1 MEDVKMEILKVKKVT
16 FGMLAIAV
24 VVMALASVTLI
35 PAVSATTVPAQ
46 RTITSYG
53 QDFVVNYD
61 NITIWLDG
69 EDSTILAGQVIQF
82 YNATGGDSGKVTLTG
97 VSGKAE
103 DEGDVK
109 STGSDGRLET
119 TLKTGK
125 YEVRGDDPSYGC
137 NVTNISVSSVDL
149 ELKLKSGTKTVS
161 SIPQGTCIKIKFT
174 GLDPAEH
181 DGVTLKVTNPSGDT
195 VKVNP
200 ADGTV
205 FDKVNVAHITDLEIN
220 TAGWELGT
228 YKFKVST
235 EEEYARGLDEEC
247 DEKKIEVVSSEIKIV
262 AKKTDIVELEK
273 VKLTVTGVPDHSISI
288 LVERGAGR
296 TTFPGGINDNLAAT
310 KIGNFTDL
318 IDADGKMEYVV
329 YFDKIGSYTVKV
341 KDLNSVTEDFVD
353 ISVSKKKVTFTMPET
368 CAIGADLVVNGTSN
382 TGKTIDI
389 AIENRIV
396 KVDAAIDTKGKFEVK
411 LPTPATSETGTEGGI
426 KIEAFIDAD
435 FSLGDDASGVEDDG
449 SVMVLMVTGSL
460 TAESSA
466 TIVPPGDSFTLRGT
480 APGSKVVDI
489 LAVGPKGGSGGR
501 MNPANSED
509 NGLPYGIVY
518 EAASVSSDF
527 KWSADIDINE
537 HADTGTYLVFVLSP
551 GKNKKYDGTNVST
564 TGLLDGIGE
573 KYFGGD
579 LSRLASK
586 TQEQINAT
594 IWDATI
600 GTAGSDDFMK
610 KFTIKVGTAKVK
622 LYSIADVVIGDD
634 LVITGTSNREGHS
647 IIVKMKGP
655 IDLGTKFAAV
665 ENGKFKA
672 TFSTSEALTGEYTVE
687 ADDGEGHE
695 DTTTVNIVM
704 PVRIQASPTPAPT
717 TTPTPTPTTPQKMPA
732 PASTPTTQLENPSTS
747 PSSMV
752 PGFEV
757 VFVIT
762 ALVVVYLF
770 VLRRKRK

>member
-1 MEDVKMEILKVKKVT
+1 MEILKVKKVT

-24 VVMALASVTLI
+24 VAMALASVTLI
-35 PAVSATTVPAQ
+35 PVVSATTVPAQ
-46 RTITSYG
+46 QTITSYG

-61 NITIWLDG
+61 NITIWLDE

-82 YNATGGDSGKVTLTG
+82 YNATGGPSGKVTLTG

-125 YEVRGDDPSYGC
+125 YEVRCDDPSYGC

-161 SIPQGTCIKIKFT
+161 SIPQGTGIKIKFI

-181 DGVTLKVTNPSGDT
+181 DGVTLKVTDPSGDT

-228 YKFKVST
+228 YKFKVAT
-235 EEEYARGLDEEC
+235 EDEYARGLDEES
-247 DEKKIEVVSSEIKIV
+247 DEKELEVVSPELKIV
-262 AKKTDIVELEK
+262 AKKTEIVELEK
-273 VKLTVTGVPDHSISI
+273 VKLTVTGVPDNSISI
-288 LVERGAGR
+288 LVDRGAEH
-296 TTFPGGINDNLAAT
+296 TMFPGGTNDNPAST
-310 KIGNFTDL
+310 KIGNFNDS

-341 KDLNSVTEDFVD
+341 KDLDSVTEDFVD

-368 CAIGADLVVNGTSN
+368 CAIGADLVVHGTSN
-382 TGKTIDI
+382 TGKKVDI
-389 AIENRIV
+389 AIENVIV

-411 LPTPATSETGTEGGI
+411 LPTPATSGTGTEGGI
-426 KIEAFIDAD
+426 KIKAFIDGN
-435 FSLGDDASGVEDDG
+435 FTLGQDASGVVDDG
-449 SVMVLMVTGSL
+449 SVMVLMVTGDL

-466 TIVPPGDSFTLRGT
+466 SIVPPGDSFTLRGT
-480 APGSKVVDI
+480 AMGSKVVDI
-489 LAVGPKGGSGGR
+489 IIVGPKGGSGRGL
-501 MNPANSED
+501 NPTNSEA
-509 NGLPYGIVY
+509 NGLPHGIVY

-527 KWSADIDINE
+527 IWSIEIDVDEDADS
-537 HADTGTYLVFVLSP
+537 GTYLVFVLSP
-551 GKNKKYDGTNVST
+551 GKNKIYDGIR
-564 TGLLDGIGE
+564 TGELLDGIE
-573 KYFGGD
+573 TKYFGGD
-579 LSRLASK
+579 LSRLAGK
-586 TQEQINAT
+586 TQAQINAT
-594 IWDATI
+594 LYDATI
-600 GTAGSDDFMK
+600 GTAGSDDFMEK
-610 KFTIKVGTAKVK
+610 ITIKVGTAEVS
-622 LYSIADVVIGDD
+622 LYSIADVEIGGD
-634 LVITGTSNREGHS
+634 LVVAGTSNREGHS
-647 IIVKMKGP
+647 IIIKVKGP
-655 IDLGTKFAAV
+655 IDLGTKFATV

-704 PVRIQASPTPAPT
+704 PVRTATSPTPM
-717 TTPTPTPTTPQKMPA
+717 PTTPQEIPA
-732 PASTPTTQLENPSTS
+732 PVSTPTAQPENSSTS
-747 PSSMV
+747 TSSNLPL
-752 PGFEV
+752 PGFEA
-757 VFVIT
+757 VFVIA

-770 VLRRKRK
+770 TSRKKRK